1 MKKLYGRC
9 KRKTVSDSGSGDEK
23 MLAQMAESD
32 IVETL
37 VDNAIAVQNLEKM
50 AKLKTAGMFLG
61 TTG

>member
-1 MKKLYGRC
+1 M
-9 KRKTVSDSGSGDEK
+9 SDSGSGDEK

-50 AKLKTAGMFLG
+50 AKQNSWNVPGNNRMNIHIGFL
-61 TTG
+61 